1 MTAEQRELAL
11 FDAETR
17 ATAARLKELGATWE
31 ELAAVS
37 ENGTRDRIGS
47 GGRPEIGPY
56 PNWTVQYLLSMDAR
70 VKAIV
75 LGNGDLAGSWP
86 IHVRSAK
93 TGRILTLD
101 ELKLREEDLVEEL
114 TRNRIQLSI
123 KRLDN
128 PLQVRN
134 TKRDL
139 ARVKTVIKEKLAEA
153 GKSAGI

>member
-1 MTAEQRELAL
+1 MKSVELRE
-11 FDAETR
+11 
-17 ATAARLKELGATWE
+17 
-31 ELAAVS
+31 
-37 ENGTRDRIGS
+37 
-47 GGRPEIGPY
+47 
-56 PNWTVQYLLSMDAR
+56 
-70 VKAIV
+70 
-75 LGNGDLAGSWP
+75 
-86 IHVRSAK
+86 
-93 TGRILTLD
+93 LTLD

-139 ARVKTVIKEKLAEA
+139 ARVKTVIKEKLDEA